1 LGLEHYRKDAKQLL
15 RAFRAGL
22 PEARRRAYDALGKHA
37 HERFQLSD
45 AQHVV
50 ATEYGYR
57 SWPQLKHAAERPE
70 PERPAEPARA
80 ARQGE
85 DPEPSARSDV
95 VIDTDLAYRPGEP
108 VRLRV
113 RRREQRLTVS
123 DEGIAL
129 VQAGPAAEWR
139 AVAQRL
145 ERELDVNVSRAG
157 AVWLPVVAAGP
168 PRHVVERRIAEASL
182 TFYQELLELAGA

>member
-1 LGLEHYRKDAKQLL
+1 MGLEHYRKDAKQLL

-22 PEARRRAYDALGKHA
+22 PEARRRAYDALGGRV

-50 ATEYGYR
+50 ATEHGYR
-57 SWPQLKHAAERPE
+57 SWPQLKHAADHPE
-70 PERPAEPARA
+70 PEQPVESVQLAGE
-80 ARQGE
+80 GE
-85 DPEPSARSDV
+85 DPEPSGRSDA

-113 RRREQRLTVS
+113 WRREQRLTVS

-129 VQAGPAAEWR
+129 AQAGPPAEWR
-139 AVAQRL
+139 ALAQRL
-145 ERELDVNVSRAG
+145 ERELYVNVSRAG

-182 TFYQELLELAGA
+182 TFYQELLELAGE